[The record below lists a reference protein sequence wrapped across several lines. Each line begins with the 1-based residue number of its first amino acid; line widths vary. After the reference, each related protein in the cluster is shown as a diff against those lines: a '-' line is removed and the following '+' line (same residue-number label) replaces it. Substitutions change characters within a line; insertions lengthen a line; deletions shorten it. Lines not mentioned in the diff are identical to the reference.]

1 MNNKIKKIMAT
12 TLISMTATSAIG
24 CATSNTKLAHKINNG
39 VEDLVSSINNLDYV
53 ETNTKNSNL
62 GKIVSAV
69 NESNFYT
76 KIASD
81 SNIENTITRPSER
94 TDNFKLYILSNSPY
108 ISLTS
113 DDNNNMDLRINFSTE
128 KIENTS
134 DDISEKIN
142 QLILKRAILM
152 IYVNEIF
159 GGNVTLNDENRKAIN
174 AYVNIIKENTSFLNG
189 NRGMVKN
196 QLGMANNLISNQSE
210 DSLINYYIIKSG
222 EALETRS
229 SKFDSTI
236 SAIDSIIS
244 ILEQNLSPS
253 SCYYQNNL
261 TSAYENMMN
270 KVNNATLNTEDET
283 LAKNIVDS
291 INLISPENNITTNK
305 TRTTYPLTKNIT
317 NSKSTKNNSDC
328 IDCDKNTSQI
338 NTNQNNNVINKSISN
353 NQPKTL
359 EYNELN
365 RINDE
370 MNTNKTTL
378 KSNISKRNTE
388 DNLTNQNNS
397 NYNNNYLNKRSSRA
411 RVRKQNQ
418 INNESTVTNPTLNTD
433 KISDH
438 NNTILN
444 KENTRSTVIKNSN
457 RNTRNTFNND
467 NHNRATRVP
476 YKVSTDN
483 FND

>member
-94 TDNFKLYILSNSPY
+94 TDNFKLYILSSSPY

-113 DDNNNMDLRINFSTE
+113 DDNNNMDLRIHFSTE

-196 QLGMANNLISNQSE
+196 QLGIANNLISNQSD

-244 ILEQNLSPS
+244 ILEQNLSPG

-270 KVNNATLNTEDET
+270 KVNNTTLNTEDET

-317 NSKSTKNNSDC
+317 NSKSTKNSSDC

-359 EYNELN
+359 EYNDLD

-397 NYNNNYLNKRSSRA
+397 NYNNNYLHKRSSRA